1 MNIPP
6 TREKLLQTAALPC
19 CTILLAVVFLSVLML
34 VALPSRALDFGRI
47 EAAWQARF
55 PTGNNRVLERLR
67 DVLQKTADDNED
79 KRLERVNDFFNR
91 AVRFEDDQAIW
102 GEEDYWATPLE
113 TLAVGRG
120 DCEDIAIGKYYTLLA
135 AGVPVGKLRLV
146 YVRATVN
153 TRSGPAQ
160 QAHMVLAYYPSP
172 TAEPL
177 ILDNLD
183 DRIRPASRRNDL
195 RPVFS
200 FNSEAVWV
208 GAAASARRDT
218 STGQMTRW
226 QDLQLRNRSEGFE

>member
-1 MNIPP
+1 M
-6 TREKLLQTAALPC
+6 
-19 CTILLAVVFLSVLML
+19 LLAVLFLAALIL
-34 VALPSRALDFGRI
+34 VALPSNALDFVRI
-47 EAAWQARF
+47 EAVWQARF
-55 PTGNNRVLERLR
+55 PSADKRTLERLR
-67 DVLQKTADDNED
+67 DMLQKTADENED
-79 KRLERVNDFFNR
+79 ERLERVNDFFNR
-91 AVRFEDDQAIW
+91 AVRFEDDRKIW

-120 DCEDIAIGKYYTLLA
+120 DCEDIAIGKYYALLG
-135 AGVPVGKLRLV
+135 AGVAVGKLRLV
-146 YVRATVN
+146 YVRATID

-160 QAHMVLAYYPSP
+160 QAHMVLAYYSSP

-183 DRIRPASRRNDL
+183 GRIRPASRRSDL
-195 RPVFS
+195 RPVYS

>member
-6 TREKLLQTAALPC
+6 SREKLLQAALRPC
-19 CTILLAVVFLSVLML
+19 CTMLLSALFLAALML
-34 VALPSRALDFGRI
+34 PALPSSALDFARI

-55 PTGNNRVLERLR
+55 PSTDKRVLERLR
-67 DVLQKTADDNED
+67 DLLQKTADESED
-79 KRLERVNDFFNR
+79 DRLERVNDFFNR
-91 AVRFEDDQAIW
+91 AVRFDDDQKIW

-113 TLAVGRG
+113 TLAVGGG

-146 YVRATVN
+146 YVRATIN

-183 DRIRPASRRNDL
+183 GRIHPASRRGDL
-195 RPVFS
+195 RPVYS

-208 GAAASARRDT
+208 GAAAAARRDT